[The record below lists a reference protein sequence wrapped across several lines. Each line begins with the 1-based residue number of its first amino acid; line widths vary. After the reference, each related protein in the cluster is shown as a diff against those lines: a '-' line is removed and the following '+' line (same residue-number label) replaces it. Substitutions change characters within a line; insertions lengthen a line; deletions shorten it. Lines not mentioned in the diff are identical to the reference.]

1 MKMRMMTGGC
11 GAVVLTA
18 AMLFAQDDK
27 PKTIN
32 VVGLEDDKDNTTVVA
47 PAELGSKPETVA
59 ISADALVKKAE
70 ESGAAAAEA
79 KVNTANVKALTMEGM
94 VIPPSSEMVKTLD
107 EAIRN
112 ILVQAGKQVGTVSSN
127 GIEKLVMPYQQLG
140 DGKSYEVEWRKAL
153 RLLLTPV
160 GYNFTED
167 GELVLFGLA
176 EEVDVRH
183 QQLAQERL
191 ASNRTPILFTTNES
205 EGGME
210 LRSAIRDV
218 AVKADVTITTDYME
232 QSDLYV
238 PVQTIAAEGKLTA
251 EDIGK
256 AKEKTVVQQSQVKR
270 TTFDTNGQQVEWRIV
285 LREILNPHD
294 YDFVEAGGVVRIAKR
309 AKIKQWEDEAV
320 AKKPLTAKVIRL
332 YHADPE
338 AVVER
343 VTKIKGLLKHP
354 DASLQATRKKDDN
367 TEVVKNLNARIQTS
381 SGQQSGQSDTT
392 SQVFDKLVRPRTIPA
407 IIAYDV
413 AENMDAIEEK
423 IRLFDIKEKQ
433 ILIEAI
439 IFELDTNNGEG
450 DMDGIQWK
458 DFEQFIPLYGTFGK
472 AAEVATIAGQ
482 KVISSAY
489 SESES
494 DGKFS
499 WSGSRSITD
508 TITESTEYDGSRRL
522 ENGFAVKRGRRAW
535 MRSVGVVDFESV
547 IQLIRRKSNA
557 KLLSS
562 PMIVVGDH
570 SEAAIQVSRVT
581 PVPQIEASSLSGMQS
596 SDIVQNS
603 LNVQWNMIRDGVLMW
618 VSPEI
623 TETSDSVR
631 LTLHPQVVDRGEKVD
646 LSDLNNS
653 KNKFNEYPVY
663 NYILTMHEMDTRA
676 TVPSGT
682 TLMFGG
688 LIKNREEET
697 EDKVRWLGDIPVIG
711 WLFRSKT
718 KQIVQQNLV
727 IMIRP
732 TILEDTD
739 VTGFETNTLKEAESV
754 MANSGRSLKK
764 APLEGPYSYK
774 EVKKNIKDL
783 YEERVVKPFK
793 DEEGNGER
801 GTGNGESSFAKAT
814 EDKQDGADKE
824 MPAEKVSEDKS
835 SSDKAT
841 EDKPTTKD
849 GEPPEAL
856 LEALSESKTEDK
868 KPEAQKADDKKVD
881 DKKSDEK

>member
-1 MKMRMMTGGC
+1 MKMHVMIAGC
-11 GAVVLTA
+11 GAVVMTA
-18 AMLFAQDDK
+18 AMLFAQDEK

-47 PAELGSKPETVA
+47 PAELGSKPATVA

-70 ESGAAAAEA
+70 ETGAAAAEA
-79 KVNTANVKALTMEGM
+79 KVNTANVKALTIEGM
-94 VIPPSSEMVKTLD
+94 VIPPSSEMAKTLE

-112 ILVQAGKQVGTVSSN
+112 ILMQAGKQVGTVSSN

-191 ASNRTPILFTTNES
+191 AANRTPILFTTNES

-238 PVQTIAAEGKLTA
+238 PVQTIAEGKLTA

-294 YDFVEAGGVVRIAKR
+294 YDFIEAGGVVRIAKR
-309 AKIKQWEDEAV
+309 AKIKQWEDEAI

-354 DASLQATRKKDDN
+354 DASLQASRKKDDN
-367 TEVVKNLNARIQTS
+367 TEIVRNLNSRIETS
-381 SGQQSGQSDTT
+381 TGQQSGQSDTT
-392 SQVFDKLVRPRTIPA
+392 SQVFEKLVRPRTVPA

-413 AENMDAIEEK
+413 EENMDAIEEK

-439 IFELDTNNGEG
+439 VFQLDTNNGEG

-458 DFEQFIPLYGTFGK
+458 DFDQFIPLYGSFGK
-472 AAEVATIAGQ
+472 VADVATVVGE
-482 KVISSAY
+482 KVIESS
-489 SESES
+489 SGQSVGE
-494 DGKFS
+494 GKMDYTY
-499 WSGSRSITD
+499 SRSVKD
-508 TITESTEYDGSRRL
+508 TTTETTSLNKRGL
-522 ENGFAVKRGRRAW
+522 VNGFATKRGRRAW
-535 MRSVGVVDFESV
+535 MRSVGAVDFESV

-581 PVPQIEASSLSGMQS
+581 PIPQIEASSLSGLAS
-596 SDIVQNS
+596 KDVVQNS
-603 LNVQWNMIRDGVLMW
+603 LNVQWNMVRDGVLMW

-623 TETSDSVR
+623 TENSDSVR

-646 LSDLNNS
+646 LSDLSNS
-653 KNKFNEYPVY
+653 DNKFNEYPVY
-663 NYILTMHEMDTRA
+663 NYVLTMHEMDTRA

-718 KQIVQQNLV
+718 KIVVQQNLV

-739 VTGFETNTLKEAESV
+739 TTGFETNTLKEAESLMV
-754 MANSGRSLKK
+754 NSGRSLKK

-793 DEEGNGER
+793 DEEGNGE
-801 GTGNGESSFAKAT
+801 SSSAKAT
-814 EDKQDGADKE
+814 EDKQGEADKE
-824 MPAEKVSEDKS
+824 KPVDKVPEDV
-835 SSDKAT
+835 AA
-841 EDKPTTKD
+841 TKD
-849 GEPPEAL
+849 SEPPEPL
-856 LEALSESKTEDK
+856 LEALSATKPNDK
-868 KPEAQKADDKKVD
+868 KPDAEKPEAKKADEKKVEDNKPD
-881 DKKSDEK
+881 DK